1 MRLLKLTA
9 LLVALASLGLHGALS
24 SAQVKDRTGESAEK
38 RTRERIGARRAGT
51 AAVALKEPAERES
64 SWSFR
69 NHVIPVLTKMGC
81 NSGACHGAAAGKNG
95 FRLTLRG
102 YDPEADYAALTRQA
116 RGRRTNPSEPARSLI
131 LLKPTLAIPHGGG
144 KRFETGSL
152 EYRVI
157 AGWIASG
164 MPPPAEDDPRI
175 TRIEVLPASA
185 TLRKGQKLKLA
196 VRAHFSDGRAE
207 DVTRWAKFTSA
218 DSGVASVDDD
228 GLVTMLG
235 AGEAAIS
242 VWYLSKVTYA
252 RLSVPFPHRIS
263 PAVFER
269 ARRNNFI
276 DELVLAKLAQLRIAP
291 SEPSSDSQFIRRA
304 YLDAAGILPTAEETE
319 KFIADK
325 SPDKRARLI
334 DALLER
340 SECVDYWAYK
350 WSDVLLVSTRKLSTK
365 SMLAFYRWIRSSVAS
380 NKPWDRFAREIITA
394 SGNTQENGAA
404 NYYVLHKD
412 PIDITETTT
421 QAFLGMRLTCARCHN
436 HPLEKWTQN
445 DYYGLANLFSRVTLK
460 NAARPGEMTV
470 FPTRVGDVLHP
481 RSGKAMM
488 PRPLD
493 GEAIALDAA
502 KDRREHFADWLTAP
516 DNPYFARVL
525 VNRVWR
531 NFLGR
536 GLVEEVDDVRTT
548 NPASNEELLAALTRD
563 FIAHNFDVKHLIR
576 TIMNSATYQLSSATN
591 GTNEKDDKYYS
602 HYIVRRLPAEV
613 LLDAVSQVTGVATPF
628 PGYAAGTR
636 AIELPDSRVNSYF
649 LTVFGRPERVITAE
663 SERMADPSLPQALHA
678 INGETI
684 NEKLRAENNTIGSF
698 LKLRLPDTMIV
709 DYLYLSAFSRY
720 PSAEEKRAVMEVLAK
735 EMKTAG
741 DPEAQRRQIYEDLLW
756 AILTGKEFLF
766 NH

>member
-9 LLVALASLGLHGALS
+9 LVAALASLGLHGALS
-24 SAQVKDRTGESAEK
+24 SAQVKEK
-38 RTRERIGARRAGT
+38 AAARRAGMT
-51 AAVALKEPAERES
+51 AIGMGEPA

-95 FRLTLRG
+95 FKLTLRG
-102 YDPEADYAALTRQA
+102 YDPEVDYATLTRQA
-116 RGRRTNPSEPARSLI
+116 AGRRTNLSEPARSLI
-131 LLKPTLAIPHGGG
+131 LLKPTLALPHGGG
-144 KRFETGSL
+144 KRFEAGSL
-152 EYRVI
+152 EYKVI
-157 AGWIASG
+157 AGWIAAG

-175 TRIEVLPASA
+175 TRIEVLPSSA
-185 TLRKGQKLKLA
+185 TLRSGQRLKLA
-196 VRAHFSDGRAE
+196 VRAHFSDGRTE

-218 DSGVASVDDD
+218 DSGVAAVDDD
-228 GLVTMLG
+228 GLVTMQG
-235 AGEAAIS
+235 AGEAAVS

-252 RLSVPFPHRIS
+252 RLGVPFPNRIS
-263 PAVFER
+263 PLVFQK
-269 ARRNNFI
+269 ARRNNFV
-276 DELVLAKLAQLRIAP
+276 DELVLEKLTQLRIAP
-291 SEPSSDSQFIRRA
+291 SEPGRDSEFFRRA

-319 KFIADK
+319 KFLADK
-325 SPDKRARLI
+325 SADKRARLI

-340 SECVDYWAYK
+340 PEYVDYWAYK

-365 SMLAFYRWIRSSVAS
+365 SMLSFYTWIRSSVAA

-412 PIDITETTT
+412 PIDIAETTT
-421 QAFLGMRLTCARCHN
+421 QAFLGMRVTCARCHN

-460 NAARPGEMTV
+460 NATRPGEMTV
-470 FPTRVGDVLHP
+470 FSTAMGDVLHP
-481 RSGKAMM
+481 RSGKALM

-493 GEAIALDAA
+493 GEGLALDAV

-531 NFLGR
+531 SFLGR
-536 GLVEEVDDVRTT
+536 GLVEAVDDVRTT

-591 GTNEKDDKYYS
+591 RTNEKDDKYYS

-628 PGYAAGTR
+628 PGYPAGTR
-636 AIELPDSRVNSYF
+636 AIELPDSRVTSYF

-684 NEKLRAENNTIGSF
+684 NQKLRAENNTIGSF
-698 LKLRLPDTMIV
+698 LKLRLPDRMII
-709 DYLYLSAFSRY
+709 DYLYLSAFSRF
-720 PSAEEKRAVMEVLAK
+720 PSAEEKQVVLDVLAK
-735 EMKTAG
+735 EMMTA
-741 DPEAQRRQIYEDLLW
+741 DEPDALRRQIYEDLLW
-756 AILTGKEFLF
+756 SILTSKEFLF